1 MLMPVRALHSAR
13 LGHKCGVPR
22 TNAAIDQCILME
34 VEVSRS
40 LGSVK
45 PIVKLTQLFT

>member
-1 MLMPVRALHSAR
+1 VLMLVRALLSAQ

-22 TNAAIDQCILME
+22 TNAAIDPCILME
-34 VEVSRS
+34 AEVSRS